1 MICDIFSSMNLI
13 EFSLI
18 DDKGNLIQ
26 MLQNR
31 ILTLKDMDVDVFG
44 FKNKTDN

>member
-1 MICDIFSSMNLI
+1 
-13 EFSLI
+13 
-18 DDKGNLIQ
+18 